1 MKKILD
7 IAVIGSGLAALNF
20 ADAYTRSG
28 KKINII
34 SFENKKIINKNNK
47 QKIEFLPSQM
57 RGQINDVTNYFTGNN
72 LKLTNNCK
80 VLGVL
85 NFGGLSNY
93 WGLQIDNCINNDHNI
108 NKTDFESIKKNFD
121 EFLNEF
127 NLIGSNFNKKKLFN
141 NEFKLPEILNS
152 LIKEKKGDFICK
164 KTYFRLFFQIKNL
177 KII

>member
-1 MKKILD
+1 MHTL
-7 IAVIGSGLAALNF
+7 VV
-20 ADAYTRSG
+20 R

-93 WGLQIDNCINNDHNI
+93 WGV
-108 NKTDFESIKKNFD
+108 
-121 EFLNEF
+121 
-127 NLIGSNFNKKKLFN
+127 SN
-141 NEFKLPEILNS
+141 
-152 LIKEKKGDFICK
+152 
-164 KTYFRLFFQIKNL
+164 
-177 KII
+177 